1 MPSPSFTSILVVGLQ
16 LMSLYPGA
24 YGQDA
29 PLFIQGAL
37 DDATAFDDTFN
48 TGGTISVG
56 GFNITVPKNMQVEFP
71 AAYVPWK
78 DFVQDK
84 DSMLGYETNVGHRQ
98 FHQWRAHSRPDLD
111 L

>member
-1 MPSPSFTSILVVGLQ
+1 MPGHSSFTSILVAGLR
-16 LMSLYPGA
+16 LMDLFSQA

-29 PLFIQGAL
+29 PLFVQGAL
-37 DDATAFDDTFN
+37 EDATAFDDIFN

-78 DFVQDK
+78 DFAEEK
-84 DSMLGYETNVGHRQ
+84 DSMLGYETMVSQPR
-98 FHQWRAHSRPDLD
+98 FLD
-111 L
+111 SSLRRCLGN